1 MTGEDPRTPAGTPW
15 SLALWIAVAVVLF
28 IVTPGPPEPVAETA
42 EQTQAT
48 QRAAEISA
56 DQARQWQAEYG
67 DKNLDW
73 DEAKGHLAIVIDD
86 VGRELHHFDKLH
98 ALRYRLTFSVLPGAV
113 YAPGV
118 QLRLS
123 SDHRRRRE
131 IMLHLPMEP
140 SLPQMMREGAEAQ
153 EVFLLL
159 SDDVP
164 TLRAKVEAALARV
177 PAATAVNNHMGSAL
191 TRDRVAMDAVMAEL
205 RVHGQTFVD
214 SRTIGDTVAA
224 DAAKSV
230 GIPVASREIF
240 LDHDPSPEAI
250 EAALDEAA
258 LLSKDHPVIAIGHPS
273 DAVVDVLTRRLDVL
287 HAEGIGIYPV
297 SDVVFERMKMDT
309 DDAPRVA
316 G

>member
-1 MTGEDPRTPAGTPW
+1 MTGEDPKDTARAPW

-28 IVTPGPPEPVAETA
+28 IVTPGPPDPEPETV

-56 DQARQWQAEYG
+56 DQARQWQVEYG
-67 DKNLDW
+67 DKNLAW
-73 DEAKGHLAIVIDD
+73 DAAEGHLAIVIDD
-86 VGRELHHFDKLH
+86 VGRELHHFEKLH
-98 ALRYRLTFSVLPGAV
+98 ALRYRLTFSVLPAAV

-140 SLPQMMREGAEAQ
+140 ASAEVMHEGFEAD
-153 EVFLLL
+153 EVFLLRT
-159 SDDVP
+159 DDAA
-164 TLRAKVEAALARV
+164 TLRAKVKAALGRV

-191 TRDRVAMDAVMAEL
+191 TRDRAAMDAVMAEL
-205 RVHGQTFVD
+205 LAQEQTFVD

-224 DAAKSV
+224 DAAWAA

-258 LLSKDHPVIAIGHPS
+258 MLSRDHPVIAIGHPS
-273 DAVVDVLTRRLDVL
+273 DAMVEVLTRRLDDL

-297 SDVVFERMKMDT
+297 SDVVFARMKMGT
-309 DDAPRVA
+309 GDAPPVA